1 MDQEQRTVSNL
12 KKKVKNK
19 NWGYNVDEPEG

>member
-1 MDQEQRTVSNL
+1 MDQEPRTVGNL

-19 NWGYNVDEPEG
+19 NWGYNVDEPES